1 MMIETTESCVVGSLP
16 PDAMRVAK
24 IIRTFMRRNCPFP
37 QRCWDGSTCFYSPAE
52 WRERGELYGLESVL
66 IVTHDG
72 GDLARFCD
80 WSRQDYRAM
89 ERLSKRLAAA
99 KVYMEQCTCWY
110 SAIYH
115 LPRS

>member
-1 MMIETTESCVVGSLP
+1 MIETLDSSNVGYLP

-24 IIRTFMRRNCPFP
+24 IIRTFMRRNCPHP
-37 QRCWDGSTCFYSPAE
+37 QWDGSTSFYSPAE
-52 WRERGELYGLESVL
+52 WKECGELYGLASVL

-72 GDLARFCD
+72 GELARFCD
-80 WSRQDYRAM
+80 WARQDYRAM
-89 ERLSKRLAAA
+89 KRFSKRLAVA
-99 KVYMEQCTCWY
+99 KLCVEQCTCWY